1 MIIVEIEL
9 LQVTY
14 GDCVFI
20 YITEGDSTFTILMD
34 GGPKSAYRRKERLRM
49 VPGCL
54 QKKLDAMKDAG
65 KHIDLLIITHVDE
78 DHIGGLKEWFELDF
92 PSNDFVREIWIN
104 DDIEIADV
112 RDKRNTS
119 AKAASLLKL
128 LEEKGMKHRNRI
140 VAGMKEDFCWG
151 IIKVLAPNVDDHN
164 VIAHD
169 IKKELKNAGTSTKY
183 QKSIKDY
190 LKGEYT
196 RDTVTPEN
204 DASIAIL
211 LQTKDGENNLFLGDA
226 SITTIM
232 DSIEKDD
239 EIEKPLHCKWV
250 KLSHHG
256 SKNNFL
262 PSLLDLVTAENFVF
276 STDGS
281 YYGHP
286 DKEVLSQLVEKT
298 DANLC
303 FNYLKR
309 GKQMITKQDE
319 QDYPQ
324 IQNRIKPI

>member
-1 MIIVEIEL
+1 MITVEIEL

-14 GDCVFI
+14 GDSIFI
-20 YITEGDSTFTILMD
+20 YITTDDTTFTILMD
-34 GGPKSAYRRKERLRM
+34 GGPKSAYCKKERMRL

-54 QKKLDAMKDAG
+54 QRKLDAMKEAE

-78 DHIGGLKEWFELDF
+78 DHIGGLKEWFEQDF
-92 PSNDFVREIWIN
+92 PSMDFVKEIWLN
-104 DDIEIADV
+104 DDVEIADV
-112 RDKRNTS
+112 TDKRNTS

-128 LEEKGMKHRNRI
+128 LEEKGMKHRNKI
-140 VAGMKEDFCWG
+140 VAGMKEDYSWG
-151 IIKVLAPNVDDHN
+151 QIKVLAPNADDHN

-169 IKKELKNAGTSTKY
+169 IKKELKNAGTSAKY

-190 LKGEYT
+190 LRDEYT

-211 LQTKDGENNLFLGDA
+211 LQTKDGENDLFFGDA
-226 SITTIM
+226 CISTIM
-232 DSIEKDD
+232 DSIESDNK
-239 EIEKPLHCKWV
+239 IEKPLHCKWV

>member
-1 MIIVEIEL
+1 MITVEVEL

-14 GDCVFI
+14 GDCIFI
-20 YITEGDSTFTILMD
+20 YITADDTTFTILMD
-34 GGPKSAYRRKERLRM
+34 GGPKAAYHRKERMRL

-54 QKKLDAMKDAG
+54 QQIIDQMEEAG

-78 DHIGGLKEWFELDF
+78 DHIGGLKEWYELDF
-92 PSNDFVREIWIN
+92 PSSDFVREIWLN
-104 DDIEIADV
+104 DDVEIADV
-112 RDKRNTS
+112 TDKRNTS
-119 AKAASLLKL
+119 AKAVSLLKL
-128 LEEKGMKHRNRI
+128 LEEKGVKHRNQI
-140 VAGMKEDFCWG
+140 VAGMKANYSWG
-151 IIKVLAPNVDDHN
+151 QIKVLAPNVDDHN

-183 QKSIKDY
+183 QKNIKDY
-190 LKGEYT
+190 LRDEYN
-196 RDTVTPEN
+196 RDTVTQEN

-211 LQTKDGENNLFLGDA
+211 LQTKDGENDLFLGDA

-239 EIEKPLHCKWV
+239 EIDKPLHCKWV

-262 PSLLDLVTAENFVF
+262 PSLLDLVTAENFLF